1 MDVGNYE
8 TNKIILTI
16 KNEVKYQNIDN
27 LNLIKQII
35 VDKLFVYYIQDTI
48 VLTNLN

>member
-1 MDVGNYE
+1 MDIGNYE